1 MKRFDNKDLIWVFNS
16 KTKNC
21 DVFYVEGEFFL
32 SLSTRKYVDLK
43 RINSNLTFLTSE
55 ALCNYIG
62 VSYRSNEHYTEL
74 KILNLLN
81 SLKKCIKNF
90 KTNNLKII
98 INNENREICIATLD
112 KSSKNPFVYN
122 LITGQKIDGEIIL
135 DKLNK
140 NWSLIPS
147 KDLKIYSYDN
157 AKEYILKNRKA
168 FALPIVSTLNK
179 NFLSYEEANKF
190 LKAFEKTYV
199 YMNKSVN
206 KQRNL
211 EM

>member
-1 MKRFDNKDLIWVFNS
+1 MKRFDNKDLIWVVNS
-16 KTKNC
+16 KTKDC

-32 SLSTRKYVDLK
+32 SLSTKKYIDPK
-43 RINSNLTFLTSE
+43 RINSDLTFLTSE

-62 VSYRSNEHYTEL
+62 ASYRNSEHYTEL

-81 SLKKCIKNF
+81 SLKICIKNF

-147 KDLKIYSYDN
+147 KNLKIYSYDN
-157 AKEYILKNRKA
+157 AKDYILKNRKV

-179 NFLSYEEANKF
+179 KFLSYEEVNKF
-190 LKAFEKTYV
+190 LKAFEKTYT